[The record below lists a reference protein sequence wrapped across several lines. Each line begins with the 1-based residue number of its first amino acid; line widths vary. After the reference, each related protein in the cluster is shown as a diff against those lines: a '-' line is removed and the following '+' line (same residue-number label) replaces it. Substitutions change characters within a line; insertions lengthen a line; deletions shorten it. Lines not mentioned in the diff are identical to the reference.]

1 MLSKAPLIDSR
12 STTEIAGQIRQL
24 LNIYLRNPPYNW
36 KSADGGE
43 IGRALTEISAYYCGL
58 VVDRINRAPEN
69 NLLAFLDIL
78 GNSLAPPVTAQ
89 VPVTLF
95 LDTRATE
102 GLNLPA
108 GTRMLAD
115 PEENSNDPVPF
126 ETSRDLWLTTLELTK
141 LENESKSIE
150 HSDLIKNRSNLTK
163 NLQGTPLDIFKDE
176 TDSYIFEFTL
186 PAESRLPVNRP
197 VTLFFFID
205 NPVYDSALPKKN
217 SDSIE
222 PLIWEYYS
230 ADEAGWKTLLVE
242 DETQSLTRT
251 GSVEFLVPTDFSNPN
266 PGVKQTF
273 KIRVHLKN
281 DAPYNPP
288 PSLHWV
294 ALNTVNAEQV
304 ISVREEILGS
314 GNGNP
319 NQTFS
324 TFRKP
329 VLAGQQL
336 QVLERAAVANSRTN
350 EQSLQDNW
358 VNWEEVADFY
368 QSSGNDRHYLLDH
381 NTGVVRFGDGVS
393 GMVPPPG
400 IQNIRMQYYR
410 SGGGSNGNVLAGSI
424 KSLVISINRIE
435 KITNFIAASGGA
447 DKETYE
453 SLLDRAPKILRHRDR
468 IVTVEDYEDH
478 AKLASPEVARAL
490 CVPLIDL
497 AVEPSK
503 VITSADDEENGR
515 GKVSAIILPRTRVSK
530 PLPSQVLLTHVER
543 KLREKSLAGIKISV
557 VGPLYLSVNVTL
569 SLTLESTRF
578 DDRVKREVNNKLVA
592 FLHPLTGRDD
602 GEGWPFGRK
611 PHESDIYRL
620 INEISGIDHVN
631 SLQIAFKADKKP
643 SDCSN
648 GNAVKCIEG
657 SGRFLI
663 FSGEHTVTTT
673 VSN

>member
-1 MLSKAPLIDSR
+1 MISKAPLIDSR
-12 STTEIAGQIRQL
+12 STADIAGQIRQL

-36 KSADGGE
+36 ESSDGGE
-43 IGRALTEISAYYCGL
+43 IGRALTEISAHYCGL

-78 GNSLAPPVTAQ
+78 GNSLVPPVPAQ
-89 VPVTLF
+89 VPVTFF

-115 PEENSNDPVPF
+115 PEGSSNDPVPF

-150 HSDLIKNRSNLTK
+150 HSNLIKNRPNLTK
-163 NLQGTPLDIFKDE
+163 NLPETPVDIFKDE
-176 TDSYIFEFTL
+176 ADSYIFEFTL
-186 PAESRLPVNRP
+186 PAESKLPVNRP
-197 VTLFFFID
+197 VILFFSIG
-205 NPVYDSALPKKN
+205 NPVYDPALPKKN
-217 SDSIE
+217 SDSIQ

-230 ADEAGWKTLLVE
+230 ADGARWKSLLVE

-251 GSVEFLVPTDFSNPN
+251 GSVEFLVPSDFSKRED
-266 PGVKQTF
+266 KQIF
-273 KIRVHLKN
+273 PSRVRLKN

-304 ISVREEILGS
+304 TSVREEILGS

-324 TFRKP
+324 IFRKP

-336 QVLERAAVANSRTN
+336 QVLERAAVANSGTN
-350 EQSLQDNW
+350 EQFLQDNW
-358 VNWEEVADFY
+358 INWEEVTDFY
-368 QSSGNDRHYLLDH
+368 QSSGNDRHYMLDH
-381 NTGVVRFGDGVS
+381 NTGVVRFGDGVN
-393 GMVPPPG
+393 GMVPLPG
-400 IQNIRMQYYR
+400 VQNIRMQYYR
-410 SGGGSNGNVLAGSI
+410 SGGGSNGNVPAGSV
-424 KSLVISINRIE
+424 KSLFTSINKIE

-497 AVEPSK
+497 AEEPSK
-503 VITSADDEENGR
+503 VISSADDEENGR
-515 GKVSAIILPRTRVSK
+515 GKVSVIIVPHTREPK
-530 PLPSQVLLTHVER
+530 PLPSQVLLAHVER

-557 VGPLYLSVNVTL
+557 VGPLYLGVNVTL
-569 SLTLESTRF
+569 SLTLESTRY
-578 DDRVKREVNNKLVA
+578 DDRVKREVNNKLAA

-602 GEGWPFGRK
+602 GEGWPFGSK

-631 SLQIAFKADKKP
+631 SLQINLEADKRP
-643 SDCSN
+643 IGCSN
-648 GNAVKCIEG
+648 AVECIEG

-673 VSN
+673 VRN